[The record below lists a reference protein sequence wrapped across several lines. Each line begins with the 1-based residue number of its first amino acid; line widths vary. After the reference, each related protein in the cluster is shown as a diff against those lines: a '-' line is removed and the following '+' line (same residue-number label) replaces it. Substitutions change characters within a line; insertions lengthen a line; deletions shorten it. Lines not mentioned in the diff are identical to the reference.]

1 MTSADQSEGLDWSM
15 DSSFAISNR
24 MFPPRYYG
32 SYFKNT
38 DLLAAQEDIVR
49 VGVAVVVRARHR
61 VEGAHLARE
70 AVEEEEGRDEGAAN
84 APSFAKSESISGINQ
99 TVAESFVRMC
109 RSNGSGKMRLSKSKQ
124 KVAMKLKMK
133 FEARLFT
140 AEEIE
145 RMQEAGVEEY
155 EETLDLEEQRRKNG
169 RSGRSGRSRRSGSN
183 S

>member
-1 MTSADQSEGLDWSM
+1 MRFNASSGGPFSLSALQQHRPNCLCCVGQPDPAFEK
-15 DSSFAISNR
+15 AIENLKRLSTPSTTTKHLN
-24 MFPPRYYG
+24 
-32 SYFKNT
+32 
-38 DLLAAQEDIVR
+38 AAIK
-49 VGVAVVVRARHR
+49 
-61 VEGAHLARE
+61 
-70 AVEEEEGRDEGAAN
+70 AVEEEEGIDEGAAN

-145 RMQEAGVEEY
+145 RMQEAVLEAY
-155 EETLDLEEQRRKNG
+155 EETLDLEEKKMKT
-169 RSGRSGRSRRSGSN
+169 
-183 S
+183 

>member
-1 MTSADQSEGLDWSM
+1 MRFNASSGGPFSLSALQQHRPNCLCCVGQPDPAFEK
-15 DSSFAISNR
+15 AIENLKRLST
-24 MFPPRYYG
+24 P
-32 SYFKNT
+32 STTTK
-38 DLLAAQEDIVR
+38 
-49 VGVAVVVRARHR
+49 
-61 VEGAHLARE
+61 HLN
-70 AVEEEEGRDEGAAN
+70 AAN

-145 RMQEAGVEEY
+145 RMQEVVLEAY
-155 EETLDLEEQRRKNG
+155 EETLDLEEKKMKT
-169 RSGRSGRSRRSGSN
+169 
-183 S
+183 

>member
-1 MTSADQSEGLDWSM
+1 MGQPDPAFEK
-15 DSSFAISNR
+15 AIENLKRLSTPSTTTKHLN
-24 MFPPRYYG
+24 
-32 SYFKNT
+32 
-38 DLLAAQEDIVR
+38 AAIK
-49 VGVAVVVRARHR
+49 
-61 VEGAHLARE
+61 

-124 KVAMKLKMK
+124 EVAMKLKMK

-145 RMQEAGVEEY
+145 RMQEAVLEAY
-155 EETLDLEEQRRKNG
+155 EETLDLEEKKMKT
-169 RSGRSGRSRRSGSN
+169 
-183 S
+183 